1 MISFHPHGS
10 LEHLPLCLSTP
21 EPGGNK
27 DQLLLRCPGHAAPE
41 MNWKESSPSLST
53 PLPSVRLLL
62 SPTPFPKFFLLS
74 FPFTPLFNS
83 SLVHL
88 NQVFTKPIPCDRH
101 TVRHSGYNSQ
111 QAWLQEPQTLAE
123 ETGTAF
129 PSDPLS
135 SSPPLLS
142 LTVRFFSVLT
152 VLHSLLHPEISAQPH
167 RPARRRQHGLLA
179 AQPSHLALSFA
190 RQVPNSVPH
199 VLFLSLDSHTLSIFC
214 NFLTTPKALLTP
226 IVLNYLKREA
236 KELPQCGS
244 STVYNFPPPQQL
256 NWYMNH
262 TAVREALIL
271 CTDVSN
277 TGLMLFT

>member
-10 LEHLPLCLSTP
+10 LEHLPLCLSPP

-111 QAWLQEPQTLAE
+111 QAWLS
-123 ETGTAF
+123 G
-129 PSDPLS
+129 PSHTIYPLS
-135 SSPPLLS
+135 QDHRRGQGPPTDEGDKVPACLL
-142 LTVRFFSVLT
+142 
-152 VLHSLLHPEISAQPH
+152 
-167 RPARRRQHGLLA
+167 
-179 AQPSHLALSFA
+179 
-190 RQVPNSVPH
+190 
-199 VLFLSLDSHTLSIFC
+199 IF
-214 NFLTTPKALLTP
+214 PK
-226 IVLNYLKREA
+226 
-236 KELPQCGS
+236 
-244 STVYNFPPPQQL
+244 
-256 NWYMNH
+256 H
-262 TAVREALIL
+262 
-271 CTDVSN
+271 
-277 TGLMLFT
+277 